1 MALDTSSFNAYVRSL
16 ELSSPVNTRPG
27 RLIPGP
33 PAELVEVGLWL
44 GLGPLMLDSPRVRS
58 LLDGLGLSPSLF
70 KRVGQKLR
78 TRAEWPRV
86 LQELAAPHIAD
97 AEACLVRGERETA
110 LEKIRAALTILYIA
124 INGDGYYFYT
134 PMNERWSLIPR
145 TQRLHRMLRH
155 MLGAHTERLPFKSSF
170 GRTNGLLQLPP
181 VARGARPHSLP
192 ALVAFH
198 PLGSDKDSYDT
209 FLSHFRQAGYATFC
223 IDLPGHGE
231 NYDGPRLRPDAEEVG
246 VAALDVLARHPA
258 IDPERLGVMG
268 GSMGGFFAQRTA
280 AASRKV
286 KACLAYGSPFD
297 MRYRMEQHLPG
308 VVDCFS
314 WVVGATTL
322 AEAAEAV
329 KHFHLRDV
337 LANIECPVCLV
348 HGTQDHLCDFT
359 ATYEIASRV
368 RAPLT
373 VKPLVGVDHEA
384 VCPAT
389 AELAA
394 PGIEWLKENL

>member
-16 ELSSPVNTRPG
+16 ELSGPVNTQPG

-33 PAELVEVGLWL
+33 PAELLELGLWL
-44 GLGPLMLDSPRVRS
+44 GLGGLLLDTPRVRG
-58 LLDGLGLSPSLF
+58 LLGSLGLSPRLF
-70 KRVGQKLR
+70 QRVGPKLR
-78 TRAEWPRV
+78 TRAEWSHV
-86 LQELAAPHIAD
+86 LAEAAAPHIAD
-97 AEACLVRGERETA
+97 AEACVVRGERETA
-110 LEKIRAALTILYIA
+110 LQKIRAALTLLYLA

-134 PMNERWSLIPR
+134 PMSERWSLLPR
-145 TQRLHRMLRH
+145 TQRLYRMLRH
-155 MLGAHTERLPFKSSF
+155 VLGARTERLPLKSSY
-170 GRTNGLLQLPP
+170 GRTCGLLQLPP
-181 VARGARPHSLP
+181 HARGARPHSLP

-209 FLSHFRQAGYATFC
+209 FLSHFRAAGYATFC
-223 IDLPGHGE
+223 IDLPAHGE
-231 NYDGPRLRPDAEEVG
+231 SYDGPRLRPDAECLG

-258 IDPERLGVMG
+258 IDSQRLGVMG

-280 AASRKV
+280 AASRRV

-297 MRYRMEQHLPG
+297 MSYRMEATLPG
-308 VVDCFS
+308 VIDCFA
-314 WVVGATTL
+314 WAVGATTL
-322 AEAAEAV
+322 TEAAEAV
-329 KHFHLRDV
+329 RHFHLRDV

-373 VKPLVGVDHEA
+373 VKPLIGVDHEA

-389 AELAA
+389 EELAA

>member
-16 ELSSPVNTRPG
+16 DLTGPVNTQPG

-33 PAELVEVGLWL
+33 PAEVVEVGLWL
-44 GLGPLMLDSPRVRS
+44 GLGSLMLDTPRLRQ

-70 KRVGQKLR
+70 RAVGQKLR
-78 TRAEWPRV
+78 TRGEWARV
-86 LQELAAPHIAD
+86 LQDLAAPHIAA
-97 AEACLVRGERETA
+97 AEACVARGERETA
-110 LEKIRAALTILYIA
+110 LQKIKAALTLLYIG
-124 INGDGYYFYT
+124 INGDGYYFFT
-134 PMNERWSLIPR
+134 PMSERWRLLPR
-145 TQRLHRMLRH
+145 TQRLYRMLRH
-155 MLGAHTERLPFKSSF
+155 ALGARTERLAFKSTY
-170 GRTNGLLQLPP
+170 GRMHGLLQLPSP
-181 VARGARPHSLP
+181 ARGARPHSLP

-209 FLSHFRQAGYATFC
+209 FLSHFRAAGYATFC

-231 NYDGPRLRPDAEEVG
+231 NYDGPRLRPDAEVVG

-268 GSMGGFFAQRTA
+268 GSMGAFFAQRTA
-280 AASRKV
+280 AVSPRV

-297 MRYRMEQHLPG
+297 MGYRMDQNLPG
-308 VVDCFS
+308 VIDCFS
-314 WVVGATTL
+314 WVVGASTV

-329 KHFHLRDV
+329 RHFHLRDV
-337 LANIECPVCLV
+337 LEKINCPVCLV

-359 ATYEIASRV
+359 ATYEIASRLKS
-368 RAPLT
+368 PLT
-373 VKPLVGVDHEA
+373 VRPIVGADHEV